1 MRTNQILLPVTLAL
15 GALLFAAGFPTAPT
29 IVASVDIEKIYRS
42 LDQLKAAE
50 ARSVKLRGELEKRLA
65 TMTDTVKSM
74 QEDLDSYQVGTP
86 AHNDAMNKA
95 ILKAG
100 DLSALQS
107 FAKLKMESEQAIS
120 IRETYVSIRSTCG
133 LLAKEQKIDFVFIDD
148 TVPGINPT
156 NLEGT
161 MQQINGRRMLYSNP
175 ALDITDALIERMNS
189 DFRAANPV
197 MTAPA
202 ATPAVTPA
210 VTPAAKPAVSPAT
223 TTTIPAGKS

>member
-1 MRTNQILLPVTLAL
+1 MNRLLVESPEYELPLNVY
-15 GALLFAAGFPTAPT
+15 GYSKLLFDQRMRLECNNNFKKFKRQVVGFRYFNVYGPREQHKGRM
-29 IVASVDIEKIYRS
+29 ASVAFH
-42 LDQLKAAE
+42 QFNQFNAE
-50 ARSVKLRGELEKRLA
+50 GKVKLFGEYGGYAQGAQMR
-65 TMTDTVKSM
+65 
-74 QEDLDSYQVGTP
+74 
-86 AHNDAMNKA
+86 
-95 ILKAG
+95 
-100 DLSALQS
+100 
-107 FAKLKMESEQAIS
+107 
-120 IRETYVSIRSTCG
+120 
-133 LLAKEQKIDFVFIDD
+133 DFVFIDD

-210 VTPAAKPAVSPAT
+210 AKPAVSPAT